1 MLVTDIKKID
11 DKRSCL
17 YLDYEAFG
25 PLYASD
31 IRRLKLT
38 VGSETDAEKMQQ
50 FRSEY
55 FFKRAMNKAVTAI
68 KYSEKC
74 EYDIRQKLKELCYD
88 EEVIDTTLDKLKKYK
103 YIDDARYASVYVRSH
118 IQRKSRR
125 EITYA
130 LSSKKILDEWIEQAF
145 EENQLPDEREI
156 VEKLIRKKCP
166 VSELS
171 ESNSIS
177 CPKGISVSSGCF
189 LYLGNIRNGV
199 VSNIRKVAQKT
210 GRKIVVFVCF
220 HLT

>member
-55 FFKRAMNKAVTAI
+55 FFKRAMNKAVTA
-68 KYSEKC
+68 
-74 EYDIRQKLKELCYD
+74 EYDIRQKLKKLCYD

-125 EITYA
+125 EITFA
-130 LSSKKILDEWIEQAF
+130 LSSKKILNEWIEQAF

-171 ESNSIS
+171 DKREKVTAFLVRKGYSYRLVASCIS
-177 CPKGISVSSGCF
+177 EILEMG
-189 LYLGNIRNGV
+189 
-199 VSNIRKVAQKT
+199 
-210 GRKIVVFVCF
+210 
-220 HLT
+220 

>member
-55 FFKRAMNKAVTAI
+55 FFKRALNKAVTAI

-88 EEVIDTTLDKLKKYK
+88 EEVIDTTL
-103 YIDDARYASVYVRSH
+103 I
-118 IQRKSRR
+118 
-125 EITYA
+125 
-130 LSSKKILDEWIEQAF
+130 
-145 EENQLPDEREI
+145 N
-156 VEKLIRKKCP
+156 
-166 VSELS
+166 
-171 ESNSIS
+171 
-177 CPKGISVSSGCF
+177 
-189 LYLGNIRNGV
+189 
-199 VSNIRKVAQKT
+199 
-210 GRKIVVFVCF
+210 
-220 HLT
+220 

>member
-103 YIDDARYASVYVRSH
+103 YIIFLMPIISLILVCFVSPVNAYFRYA
-118 IQRKSRR
+118 
-125 EITYA
+125 
-130 LSSKKILDEWIEQAF
+130 L
-145 EENQLPDEREI
+145 
-156 VEKLIRKKCP
+156 
-166 VSELS
+166 
-171 ESNSIS
+171 
-177 CPKGISVSSGCF
+177 
-189 LYLGNIRNGV
+189 GV
-199 VSNIRKVAQKT
+199 VFSIPIIVSIMYNIISEKRSGDV
-210 GRKIVVFVCF
+210 
-220 HLT
+220 